1 LALRQDIEIMKKLLS
16 CCSVVNKE
24 TVSLIPANFQFQP
37 GKTLSALNA
46 SIYWLQES
54 EATVSL
60 TSDNNSTQ
68 YFGKYDDRDGYLTSL
83 DQAYRLGK
91 QIISSHDFGS
101 NVSDLLKVKI
111 DIFQTPVFEL
121 FSQDI
126 KFSWGKGS
134 DWRQYESVANDWIEI
149 EYPDQ
154 AISSKNVL
162 RPMKRKVLLHQYSVF
177 SSETASIK
185 HLDLVEKFKSK
196 WSVIAADQPKYSRNR
211 K

>member
-1 LALRQDIEIMKKLLS
+1 MKKLLS

-37 GKTLSALNA
+37 GKPLSAFEA
-46 SIYWLQES
+46 GIYWLQES
-54 EATVSL
+54 EANVSL
-60 TSDNNSTQ
+60 TSDNKSTQ

-91 QIISSHDFGS
+91 QIISTYDFGLNIS
-101 NVSDLLKVKI
+101 EVVQVQI

-121 FSQDI
+121 FSQDL

-134 DWRQYESVANDWIEI
+134 NWRQYESVADDWVEVQ
-149 EYPDQ
+149 YPDQ

-162 RPMKRKVLLHQYSVF
+162 RPMKRKVLLHQHTVF
-177 SSETASIK
+177 NSETTSTK
-185 HLDLVEKFKSK
+185 HLDLVKKFKEE
-196 WSVIAADQPKYSRNR
+196 WSVIAAEQPKYSKIR